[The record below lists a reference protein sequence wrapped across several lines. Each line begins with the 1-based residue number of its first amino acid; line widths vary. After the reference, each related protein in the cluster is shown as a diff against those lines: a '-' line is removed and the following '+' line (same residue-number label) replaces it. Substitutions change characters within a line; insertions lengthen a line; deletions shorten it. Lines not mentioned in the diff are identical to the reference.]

1 MAPPG
6 FANTAATSP
15 NASTNASANQS
26 LAAKLVHE
34 QLVLQWSI
42 CAGKSRETALASGWF
57 FLELMVK
64 AMVEHLATT
73 GRLGATRRSRFSEQ
87 FHDDV
92 TNLVAKLTSDIVCR
106 HRDAPEVRFRSF
118 SLVFK
123 SPNG

>member
-1 MAPPG
+1 M
-6 FANTAATSP
+6 
-15 NASTNASANQS
+15 
-26 LAAKLVHE
+26 VHE

-42 CAGKSRETALASGWF
+42 CAGKPREAALASGWF

-73 GRLGATRRSRFSEQ
+73 GRLGASRRSRFSEQ

-106 HRDAPEVRFRSF
+106 HRDAPEVGISF
-118 SLVFK
+118 LVIPFLSK
-123 SPNG
+123 S